1 MEALTEHKALVSVL
15 ALAVLSLL
23 TFVFV
28 EIIYDTVVEA
38 LISVEESGL
47 PLIHNQLFILISIQ
61 IYINSIEKKPNQ
73 T

>member
-23 TFVFV
+23 TFAFV
-28 EIIYDTVVEA
+28 EITYDTVVEA

-47 PLIHNQLFILISIQ
+47 PLIYNQLFILISIQ